1 MIIYQAP
8 KVSFLG
14 DLEESRIDQLLV
26 DGFRERLGRGV
37 SPSEVGSWRNSLQY
51 VGNVLRDPLLPDDL
65 GVSVECQIP
74 RTSKRIDVILTGQG
88 GGGSDHAV
96 IVELKQWERAER
108 TAKDGIVLTFLG
120 GSKRETVHPSYQ
132 AWGYATLLEQFNE
145 TVQTDGIVLH
155 PCAFLHNCAEPA
167 GLTDRFYSEYLSRA
181 PLFIRN
187 EVGKL
192 RGFIREFITLG
203 DRTNIMGRIEQ
214 SRLRPSRKLSDA
226 VLGMLDQRPEFVLVD
241 EQKEVFEMAL
251 QLARQPTGA
260 KKQVL
265 IVHGGPGT
273 GKSVVAINLVARLTG
288 EGRFAQYVSKNS
300 APRAVYSERLAGSRR
315 KREIDGLFCG
325 SGSYIGIES
334 NSCECLIVDEA
345 HRLNEKSGLYGNK
358 GENQIKEVISAAR
371 CSVFFIDEDQR
382 VTLKDIG
389 TTDTIKG
396 WAARLDA
403 NVTVMRLESQF
414 RCQGSDAYLAWLDN
428 TVGIRDTANTTLE
441 GFDYDF
447 RVFDCPSQLRAAIEA
462 RNGEN
467 SARLVA
473 GYCWKWKSKK
483 EPLAWDIE
491 FPEAEFQARWNLSTD
506 GSLWIVQ
513 PNSVREIGC
522 IHTCQGLEVDYIGV
536 IIGPDLVVRNG
547 RMVTDPSARAGSDK
561 SVHGWRKLASK
572 DPQGAAELTDRII
585 RNTYRTLMTRGTKG
599 CFVYA
604 VDPGVR
610 ELLKQAQRLGTDK
623 SLE

>member
-74 RTSKRIDVILTGQG
+74 RSSKRIDVILTGQG

-241 EQKEVFEMAL
+241 EQKEVLEMAL

-334 NSCECLIVDEA
+334 DSCECLIVDEA

-358 GENQIKEVISAAR
+358 GENQIKEVICAAR

-414 RCQGSDAYLAWLDN
+414 RCQGSDAYRSWERSLNLITEAEPGAPWLAVSVALI
-428 TVGIRDTANTTLE
+428 TLKPPSPGSPRAVGWTSARRSTGRTRRRRFWHGMRARDRPRVGGRGLRERFDQRRMGLPRWTGHRAGQGGPRRCEGRWPSPIGPATRRDGPRSRNGPLRCRGRQRRRTSPVGGRTPANDRRDTIPQTGPGPAAGAPAATSPA
-441 GFDYDF
+441 
-447 RVFDCPSQLRAAIEA
+447 VPSIPGA
-462 RNGEN
+462 
-467 SARLVA
+467 V
-473 GYCWKWKSKK
+473 
-483 EPLAWDIE
+483 P
-491 FPEAEFQARWNLSTD
+491 T
-506 GSLWIVQ
+506 
-513 PNSVREIGC
+513 
-522 IHTCQGLEVDYIGV
+522 
-536 IIGPDLVVRNG
+536 GP
-547 RMVTDPSARAGSDK
+547 
-561 SVHGWRKLASK
+561 
-572 DPQGAAELTDRII
+572 
-585 RNTYRTLMTRGTKG
+585 
-599 CFVYA
+599 
-604 VDPGVR
+604 
-610 ELLKQAQRLGTDK
+610 
-623 SLE
+623 

>member
-1 MIIYQAP
+1 
-8 KVSFLG
+8 
-14 DLEESRIDQLLV
+14 
-26 DGFRERLGRGV
+26 
-37 SPSEVGSWRNSLQY
+37 
-51 VGNVLRDPLLPDDL
+51 
-65 GVSVECQIP
+65 
-74 RTSKRIDVILTGQG
+74 
-88 GGGSDHAV
+88 
-96 IVELKQWERAER
+96 
-108 TAKDGIVLTFLG
+108 
-120 GSKRETVHPSYQ
+120 
-132 AWGYATLLEQFNE
+132 
-145 TVQTDGIVLH
+145 
-155 PCAFLHNCAEPA
+155 
-167 GLTDRFYSEYLSRA
+167 
-181 PLFIRN
+181 
-187 EVGKL
+187 
-192 RGFIREFITLG
+192 
-203 DRTNIMGRIEQ
+203 
-214 SRLRPSRKLSDA
+214 
-226 VLGMLDQRPEFVLVD
+226 
-241 EQKEVFEMAL
+241 
-251 QLARQPTGA
+251 
-260 KKQVL
+260 
-265 IVHGGPGT
+265 
-273 GKSVVAINLVARLTG
+273 
-288 EGRFAQYVSKNS
+288 
-300 APRAVYSERLAGSRR
+300 
-315 KREIDGLFCG
+315 
-325 SGSYIGIES
+325 
-334 NSCECLIVDEA
+334 LIVDEA

-396 WAARLDA
+396 WAARLGA

-428 TVGIRDTANTTLE
+428 TLGIRDTANTTLE

-462 RNGEN
+462 RNDDN

-536 IIGPDLVVRNG
+536 IIGPDLVAQNG
-547 RMVTDPSARAGSDK
+547 RLVTDPSARAGSDK

-610 ELLKQAQRLGTDK
+610 ELLKQAQRPLK
-623 SLE
+623 

>member
-1 MIIYQAP
+1 
-8 KVSFLG
+8 
-14 DLEESRIDQLLV
+14 
-26 DGFRERLGRGV
+26 
-37 SPSEVGSWRNSLQY
+37 
-51 VGNVLRDPLLPDDL
+51 
-65 GVSVECQIP
+65 
-74 RTSKRIDVILTGQG
+74 
-88 GGGSDHAV
+88 
-96 IVELKQWERAER
+96 
-108 TAKDGIVLTFLG
+108 
-120 GSKRETVHPSYQ
+120 
-132 AWGYATLLEQFNE
+132 
-145 TVQTDGIVLH
+145 
-155 PCAFLHNCAEPA
+155 
-167 GLTDRFYSEYLSRA
+167 
-181 PLFIRN
+181 
-187 EVGKL
+187 L

-300 APRAVYSERLAGSRR
+300 APRAVYSERLAGFRR

-334 NSCECLIVDEA
+334 DSCECLIVDEA

-428 TVGIRDTANTTLE
+428 TLGIRDTANTTLE

-462 RNGEN
+462 RNDDN

-536 IIGPDLVVRNG
+536 IIGPDLVAQNG
-547 RMVTDPSARAGSDK
+547 RLVTDPSARAGSDK

-610 ELLKQAQRLGTDK
+610 ELLKQAQRPLK
-623 SLE
+623 

>member
-145 TVQTDGIVLH
+145 TVQNDGIVLH
-155 PCAFLHNCAEPA
+155 PCAFLHNCAELA

-428 TVGIRDTANTTLE
+428 TLGIRDTANTTLE

-462 RNGEN
+462 RNSEN

-572 DPQGAAELTDRII
+572 DPQAAAELTDRII

-610 ELLKQAQRLGTDK
+610 ELLKQAQRPGTDRFQQ
-623 SLE
+623 

>member
-1 MIIYQAP
+1 MIIYQAA
-8 KVSFLG
+8 KSEFLG
-14 DLEESRIDQLLV
+14 DLEDSRIDQLLV
-26 DGFRERLGRGV
+26 DGFRDRLGRGV
-37 SPSEVGSWRNSLQY
+37 SPAEVGSWRNSLQY
-51 VGNVLRDPLLPDDL
+51 VGNVLRDPLLPNDL

-88 GGGSDHAV
+88 AGGSDHAV
-96 IVELKQWERAER
+96 IVELKQWERAAR

-120 GSKRETVHPSYQ
+120 GSERETVHPSYQ

-145 TVQTDGIVLH
+145 AVHANGILLH
-155 PCAFLHNCAEPA
+155 PCAFLHNCTDPA
-167 GLTDRFYSEYLSRA
+167 GLTDAFYREHLSKA
-181 PLFIRN
+181 PLFIRQ
-187 EVGKL
+187 EVAKL
-192 RGFIREFITLG
+192 RGFIRQFITVG
-203 DRTNIMGRIEQ
+203 DQTGIMRRIEE

-241 EQKEVFEMAL
+241 EQKEVFETAL
-251 QLARQPTGA
+251 HLARRPTGA
-260 KKQVL
+260 GKQVL

-300 APRAVYSERLAGSRR
+300 APRAVYSERLAGFRR
-315 KREIDGLFCG
+315 KREIAGLFCG
-325 SGSYIGIES
+325 SGAYIGTEP

-345 HRLNEKSGLYGNK
+345 HRLNEKSGLYGNQ
-358 GENQIKEVISAAR
+358 GENQIQEVIAAAR

-389 TTDTIKG
+389 SAEAIRG
-396 WAARLDA
+396 WAHRLGAD
-403 NVTVMRLESQF
+403 VREMRLESQF
-414 RCQGSDAYLAWLDN
+414 RCQGSDAYLAWLDH
-428 TVGIRDTANTTLE
+428 TLGIRETAHPTLE
-441 GFDYDF
+441 GVEYDF
-447 RVFDCPSQLRAAIEA
+447 QVFDCPSQLRTAIEA
-462 RNGEN
+462 RNDQN

-483 EPLAWDIE
+483 DPAAWDIE
-491 FPEAEFQARWNLSTD
+491 FPEAGFQARWNLTTD
-506 GSLWIVQ
+506 GSLWIIQ

-536 IIGPDLVVRNG
+536 IIGPDLVMQDG
-547 RMVTDPSARAGSDK
+547 QLVTKPAARAGSDK
-561 SVHGWRKLASK
+561 SVHGWRKRAK
-572 DPQGAAELTDRII
+572 QDPEGAAQLTDRII
-585 RNTYRTLMTRGTKG
+585 RNTYRTLMTRATKG

-610 ELLKQAQRLGTDK
+610 EWLKRAQRRDSSRATA
-623 SLE
+623 

>member
-1 MIIYQAP
+1 MILYKAP
-8 KVSFLG
+8 KSEFLG

-26 DGFRERLGRGV
+26 EGFRDRLGRGV
-37 SPSEVGSWRNSLQY
+37 APSELGSWRNSLQY
-51 VGNVLRDPLLPDDL
+51 VGNVLRDPLIPDDL

-88 GGGSDHAV
+88 AAGSDHAV
-96 IVELKQWERAER
+96 IVELKQWEHAAKTE
-108 TAKDGIVLTFLG
+108 KDGIVLTWVG
-120 GSKRETVHPSYQ
+120 RAQRELVHPSYQ

-145 TVQTDGIVLH
+145 AVQTDGILLH
-155 PCAFLHNCAEPA
+155 PCAFLHNCTESS
-167 GLTDRFYSEYLSRA
+167 GLTDRFYGEYLGKA
-181 PLFIRN
+181 PLFVRH
-187 EVGKL
+187 EVAKL
-192 RGFIREFITLG
+192 RGFIREFITSG
-203 DRTNIMGRIEQ
+203 DRTDIVGRIEQ

-226 VLGMLDQRPEFVLVD
+226 VVGMLDQRPEFVLVD
-241 EQKEVFEMAL
+241 EQKEVFETAL
-251 QLARQPTGA
+251 HLARRPVGA

-265 IVHGGPGT
+265 IVQGGPGT

-300 APRAVYSERLAGSRR
+300 APREVYSMRLAGSRR
-315 KREIDGLFCG
+315 KREIAGLFCG
-325 SGSYIGIES
+325 SGSYIGTEPD
-334 NSCECLIVDEA
+334 SCDCLIVDEA

-358 GENQIKEVISAAR
+358 GENQIKEVIAAAR

-389 TTDTIKG
+389 SGDTLRA
-396 WAARLDA
+396 WAERLGA
-403 NVTVMRLESQF
+403 TVTEMRLESQF

-428 TVGIRDTANTTLE
+428 TLGIRETANMTLE
-441 GFDYDF
+441 DFDYDF
-447 RVFDCPSQLRAAIEA
+447 RVFDCPTRLREAIEA
-462 RNGEN
+462 KNADNG
-467 SARLVA
+467 ARLVA

-483 EPLAWDIE
+483 DPSAWDIE
-491 FPEAEFQARWNLSTD
+491 FPEAEFRARWNLTTD

-513 PNSVREIGC
+513 PNSVREVGC

-536 IIGPDLVVRNG
+536 IIGPDLVVQDG
-547 RMVTDPSARAGSDK
+547 RLVTRPSARAGSDK

-572 DPQGAAELTDRII
+572 DPQGAARLTDRII

-610 ELLKQAQRLGTDK
+610 EWLRQARLGGR
-623 SLE
+623 SQSSR

>member
-8 KVSFLG
+8 KLSFLD

-26 DGFRERLGRGV
+26 DGFRQRLGRGV
-37 SPSEVGSWRNSLQY
+37 APSEVGSWRNSLQY
-51 VGNVLRDPLLPDDL
+51 VGNVLRDPFIPDDL

-88 GGGSDHAV
+88 RAGSDHAV
-96 IVELKQWERAER
+96 IVELKQWERAAK

-120 GSKRETVHPSYQ
+120 GAKRETVHPSYQ

-145 TVQTDGIVLH
+145 EVQTRGIVLH
-155 PCAFLHNCAEPA
+155 PCAFLHNCTDPA
-167 GLTDRFYSEYLSRA
+167 GLTDDFYSEYLGKA
-181 PLFIRN
+181 PLFIRH
-187 EVGKL
+187 EVAKL

-203 DRTNIMGRIEQ
+203 DRTNIMGRIEK
-214 SRLRPSRKLSDA
+214 SRLRPSQKLSDA

-251 QLARQPTGA
+251 YLARQPAGA
-260 KKQVL
+260 EKEVL

-300 APRAVYSERLAGSRR
+300 APRAVYSERLAGFRR
-315 KREIDGLFCG
+315 KREIAGLFCG
-325 SGSYIGIES
+325 SGSYISSEPD
-334 NSCECLIVDEA
+334 SCECLIVDEA

-389 TTDTIKG
+389 TIDTIKD
-396 WAARLDA
+396 WAGRLDA

-428 TVGIRDTANTTLE
+428 TLGIRDTANATLE
-441 GFDYDF
+441 DFDYDF

-462 RNGEN
+462 KNDEN

-483 EPLAWDIE
+483 EPLEWDIE
-491 FPEAEFQARWNLSTD
+491 FPEAQFQARWNLSTD

-536 IIGPDLVVRNG
+536 IIGPDLVVQNG

-572 DPQGAAELTDRII
+572 DPQAAAELTDRII

-610 ELLKQAQRLGTDK
+610 EVLKQAQRPGTD
-623 SLE
+623 